1 MTRRADRQLYFD
13 SCALLEERAKGDKEF
28 LKCIETRAHD
38 YDTASA
44 IKRAG
49 GPECAAGVGRQT
61 RPALEASSSTGM
73 TAAQLLA
80 GVNASVVP
88 SCDGFWRRRRRRG

>member
-1 MTRRADRQLYFD
+1 MGTRSNPASATLMTTEGRRADRQLYFD

-28 LKCIETRAHD
+28 FKCIETRAHD

-61 RPALEASSSTGM
+61 RALP
-73 TAAQLLA
+73 L
-80 GVNASVVP
+80 
-88 SCDGFWRRRRRRG
+88 RRVRPRA